1 MPIVEGVRPEA
12 LASEVGEVDPDAAI
26 EGEVA
31 L

>member
-1 MPIVEGVRPEA
+1 MPVVEGVRMEA
-12 LASEVGEVDPDAAI
+12 LAEEVGEVDPDAAI